1 MKYFKKYFKYVFIF
15 VMTLL
20 FLNFIPFDLDEIWN
34 YGFMHSI
41 YSGLIPYKDF
51 NMVIT
56 PFFPMLFSL
65 PFFIFG
71 SNLLVVNICQSLLIT
86 FVYFL
91 LEKMFGKVANIFL
104 ILLFFN
110 YDMLY
115 ASYNFFIFFLFL
127 VLIFMEKK
135 KCNDY
140 LIGIII
146 GLCVLTK
153 QSVGG
158 ALALVS
164 VYYLFKDYKKFFKR
178 VAGAF
183 IPVVIFLIYI
193 FIVDCYKEFFDLC
206 IAGLF
211 DFGKENYVGNIFI
224 ILCYL
229 LCLGVVIY
237 KINKDKRNINN
248 YYVLALSIMVIPM
261 FDYFHLKFFVLG
273 VLILFI
279 EKISLKKL
287 NLDLL
292 LYGCMLGIT
301 FINFSSSVKFPITYP
316 NNVKHFEYRYI
327 SNKHLEETKVVSEKL
342 TSYKDREVIYLF
354 EQSYYYKIL
363 NDLPITYFD
372 LINTGNWGYDGS
384 SKLLDALKN
393 KDNCIFVINKI
404 SFEGTRQSDKTA
416 LNYVLL
422 NGKKIDEIYDFEFY
436 IIE

>member
-1 MKYFKKYFKYVFIF
+1 MRYFKKYFKYVFTF

-237 KINKDKRNINN
+237 KIIKDKRNINN

-279 EKISLKKL
+279 EKISLKRL

-384 SKLLDALKN
+384 SKLLDALKD

>member
-1 MKYFKKYFKYVFIF
+1 MRYFKKYFKYVFIF

-164 VYYLFKDYKKFFKR
+164 VYYLFTDYKKFFKR

-183 IPVVIFLIYI
+183 IPVVIFIIYI

-237 KINKDKRNINN
+237 KIIKDKRNINN

-279 EKISLKKL
+279 EKISLKRL

-384 SKLLDALKN
+384 SKLLDTLKD

>member
-1 MKYFKKYFKYVFIF
+1 MRYFKKYFKYVFIF

-164 VYYLFKDYKKFFKR
+164 VYYLFTDYKKFFKR

-183 IPVVIFLIYI
+183 IPVVIFIIYI

-237 KINKDKRNINN
+237 KIIKDKRNINN

-279 EKISLKKL
+279 EKISLKRL

-384 SKLLDALKN
+384 SKLLDALKD

>member
-1 MKYFKKYFKYVFIF
+1 MRYFKKYFKYVFTF

-20 FLNFIPFDLDEIWN
+20 FLNFIPFDLDEIWI

-71 SNLLVVNICQSLLIT
+71 SNLLVVYICQSFLIT

-91 LEKMFGKVANIFL
+91 LEMMFGKVANIFL

-178 VAGAF
+178 VVGAF

-237 KINKDKRNINN
+237 KIIKDKRNINN

-273 VLILFI
+273 VLIFFI
-279 EKISLKKL
+279 EKISLKRL

-342 TSYKDREVIYLF
+342 TSYKDMEVIYLF

-384 SKLLDALKN
+384 SKLLDALKD

>member
-1 MKYFKKYFKYVFIF
+1 
-15 VMTLL
+15 
-20 FLNFIPFDLDEIWN
+20 
-34 YGFMHSI
+34 
-41 YSGLIPYKDF
+41 
-51 NMVIT
+51 
-56 PFFPMLFSL
+56 
-65 PFFIFG
+65 
-71 SNLLVVNICQSLLIT
+71 
-86 FVYFL
+86 
-91 LEKMFGKVANIFL
+91 
-104 ILLFFN
+104 
-110 YDMLY
+110 MLY

-178 VAGAF
+178 VVGAF

-237 KINKDKRNINN
+237 KIIKDKRNINN

-279 EKISLKKL
+279 EKISLKRL

-384 SKLLDALKN
+384 SKLLDALKD

-422 NGKKIDEIYDFEFY
+422 NGKKIDEVYDFEFY

>member
-1 MKYFKKYFKYVFIF
+1 MPTIQLTNAPFIDK
-15 VMTLL
+15 
-20 FLNFIPFDLDEIWN
+20 NFIVTGAFGEIRSGGRVHRGLDLAPYGYAGDLYAIDHFKLMYKGYDADGYGN
-34 YGFMHSI
+34 YAIFTNEN
-41 YSGLIPYKDF
+41 
-51 NMVIT
+51 NM
-56 PFFPMLFSL
+56 MYLYAHMSSL
-65 PFFIFG
+65 PSKNIGDVYNIHEYIAPAGTTG
-71 SNLLVVNICQSLLIT
+71 SSTGVHLHLEMQTGTSWQYSQPIT
-86 FVYFL
+86 RYT
-91 LEKMFGKVANIFL
+91 NP
-104 ILLFFN
+104 
-110 YDMLY
+110 
-115 ASYNFFIFFLFL
+115 
-127 VLIFMEKK
+127 
-135 KCNDY
+135 CDY

-237 KINKDKRNINN
+237 KIIKDKRNINN

-279 EKISLKKL
+279 EKISLKRL

-292 LYGCMLGIT
+292 
-301 FINFSSSVKFPITYP
+301 FSNSSVSIT
-316 NNVKHFEYRYI
+316 
-327 SNKHLEETKVVSEKL
+327 S
-342 TSYKDREVIYLF
+342 
-354 EQSYYYKIL
+354 
-363 NDLPITYFD
+363 
-372 LINTGNWGYDGS
+372 
-384 SKLLDALKN
+384 LK
-393 KDNCIFVINKI
+393 
-404 SFEGTRQSDKTA
+404 
-416 LNYVLL
+416 
-422 NGKKIDEIYDFEFY
+422 
-436 IIE
+436 

>member
-1 MKYFKKYFKYVFIF
+1 
-15 VMTLL
+15 MTLL

-41 YSGLIPYKDF
+41 YSGLVPYKDF

-65 PFFIFG
+65 PFFIYG

-110 YDMLY
+110 YDMIY

-140 LIGIII
+140 LIGIVI

-237 KINKDKRNINN
+237 KIIKDKRNINN

-279 EKISLKKL
+279 EKISLKRL

-384 SKLLDALKN
+384 SKLLDALKD
-393 KDNCIFVINKI
+393 KDNCVFVINKI

>member
-1 MKYFKKYFKYVFIF
+1 MRYIRKYFKYVFIF

-41 YSGLIPYKDF
+41 YSGLVPYKDF

-164 VYYLFKDYKKFFKR
+164 VYYLFRDYKKFFKR

-183 IPVVIFLIYI
+183 IPVIIFLIYI

-237 KINKDKRNINN
+237 KIIKDKRNINN

-384 SKLLDALKN
+384 SKLLDALKD
-393 KDNCIFVINKI
+393 KENCIFVINKI

>member
-91 LEKMFGKVANIFL
+91 LEKMFGKVANLFL
-104 ILLFFN
+104 ILLFFY

-115 ASYNFFIFFLFL
+115 GSYNFFIFFLFL

-183 IPVVIFLIYI
+183 IPVIIFLIYI
-193 FIVDCYKEFFDLC
+193 FIVDCYNEFFDLC

-384 SKLLDALKN
+384 SKLLDALKD